1 MPFVYKEADCLQI
14 SSHFGGEHVLRNP
27 FSLRVL
33 LPRASVCI
41 CCTNERNKSFR
52 GPFGR
57 GERFVRENSRSKAEV
72 GSTEWSVAMRLTV
85 REQKTAR
92 VMET

>member
-1 MPFVYKEADCLQI
+1 M
-14 SSHFGGEHVLRNP
+14 
-27 FSLRVL
+27 
-33 LPRASVCI
+33 
-41 CCTNERNKSFR
+41 
-52 GPFGR
+52 
-57 GERFVRENSRSKAEV
+57 RENSRSKAEV